1 MKLGYNL
8 TLKQTQTLSMTPE
21 LQQAIMLLQLNSL
34 ELNEYIRDEIEKNP
48 LLEIEKSK
56 EDKEDIEKTRE
67 NEEDID
73 WKEYIEKYDD
83 ISYKP
88 QTDKNKEAVKYENFV
103 TYTKSL
109 REHLLE
115 QLGLLDLEKKLKY
128 VCEYIIQNLDKN
140 GYLKI
145 KLEEL
150 SLLSNVNDEMIEK
163 SLKTV
168 QSLEPKGVGASDLKE
183 CLLLQLED
191 KEKNNLA
198 VEIIENHLEDLGLNK
213 LNKISKKLK
222 VDINKV
228 QQSIDYIKTLEPK
241 PGRAFS
247 DESLEN
253 LAYITPDAN
262 IEYIDGEYKVSVNES
277 SGPRLNIN
285 KFYKNLISK
294 SSDESAKTFLTEKLN
309 SASWIIKSIE
319 QRRNTIKRVVE
330 AILEYQKD
338 FFENG
343 EKALKP
349 LTLKMIAED
358 IDMHESTVS
367 RTTNGKYVQ
376 TPRGVF
382 ELKYFF
388 TVGVNTISGDVS
400 STSIKSMIEDIIEG
414 EDLNKPY
421 SDQKISDILK
431 EKGCSISRRT
441 VAKYRDEL
449 EIPSSTMRKRF
460 D

>member
-376 TPRGVF
+376 TLRGVF